1 MGDDGAM
8 PKPDGAPDDD
18 LPPLSRPARAA
29 FALVGLTRLEQ
40 FAGRSARELLALHG
54 VGPKAIRELRESLAA
69 AGLPPLT

>member
-1 MGDDGAM
+1 M
-8 PKPDGAPDDD
+8 PTRDAAPADD
-18 LPPLSRPARAA
+18 LPPLSGPARAA

-54 VGPKAIRELRESLAA
+54 VGPKAIRELREALAA